1 MTGFIN
7 RIPYTLPYDDQQKQ
21 LPVFLYGLLS
31 FTKIT
36 IYFRGVKF
44 GIVIRFERRD
54 VRLLVERVAQ
64 TPISE
69 QFRVT
74 ARNHSFVLESNRP
87 LLRGKGL
94 KHKPINWK
102 VVEGGF
108 DKKYILELIIKE
120 IEKTIAKLETKPG

>member
-1 MTGFIN
+1 M
-7 RIPYTLPYDDQQKQ
+7 
-21 LPVFLYGLLS
+21 
-31 FTKIT
+31 
-36 IYFRGVKF
+36 KF
-44 GIVIRFERRD
+44 GIAIQFERRTI
-54 VRLLVERVAQ
+54 RLRVEQ
-64 TPISE
+64 IKGTEQHE

-120 IEKTIAKLETKPG
+120 IEGELS

>member
-1 MTGFIN
+1 MNFYFSI
-7 RIPYTLPYDDQQKQ
+7 
-21 LPVFLYGLLS
+21 
-31 FTKIT
+31 KID
-36 IYFRGVKF
+36 RK
-44 GIVIRFERRD
+44 VIRLSLKQILKTNEIERFC
-54 VRLLVERVAQ
+54 
-64 TPISE
+64 I
-69 QFRVT
+69 T

-120 IEKTIAKLETKPG
+120 IEKTIAKLETKPD